1 MRSNKDDSKNNM
13 IRQDDHETISNGRLF
28 VVPINTAFGRLTEM
42 ADGLFVCSDIGKRY
56 INIERGGNATRA
68 REKGAWGGDR
78 MKEVVSVSLG
88 SSTRNHRIRLNIC
101 GETVRIVRIGT
112 DGDIRKA
119 KNWIRRL
126 DGRADAI
133 GLGGIDRY
141 LTIAGKRYP
150 FRQAE
155 SLAREAK
162 CSPVCDGSA
171 LKNTLERDA
180 VLRLE
185 RVLGSL
191 QGRRVLLLSAA
202 DRYGM
207 AETFADCGAHL
218 TCGDLIYGLGL
229 PMPVQRLSTLRR
241 LATWLLPIVTRCPI
255 HTLYPVGRAQTQR
268 RPRFTRYFDEADIIA
283 GDYHYLHRY
292 MPDRLYGKIIVT
304 NTTTEEDRAFLK
316 KSGARLLVTTTPIFG
331 GRSFGTNVMEA
342 VIMAL
347 SGGVMRGG
355 QSLWL
360 TRTGIEPQVLPLG

>member
-1 MRSNKDDSKNNM
+1 
-13 IRQDDHETISNGRLF
+13 
-28 VVPINTAFGRLTEM
+28 
-42 ADGLFVCSDIGKRY
+42 
-56 INIERGGNATRA
+56 
-68 REKGAWGGDR
+68 

-88 SSTRNHRIRLNIC
+88 SSTRNHRIRLKVC

-119 KNWIRRL
+119 KNWIARL

-141 LTIAGKRYP
+141 LTIAGRRYP

-155 SLAREAK
+155 SLARVAK
-162 CSPVCDGSA
+162 CSPICDGSA

-185 RVLGSL
+185 RALGSL
-191 QGRRVLLLSAA
+191 RGRRVLLLSAT

-207 AETFADCGAHL
+207 AEAFADCGAHL
-218 TCGDLIYGLGL
+218 VCGDLIYGLGL
-229 PMPVQRLSTLRR
+229 PMPIDKLVTLRR
-241 LATWLLPIVTRCPI
+241 LAAWLLPIVTRWPI
-255 HTLYPVGRAQTQR
+255 HTLYPVGRAQMQR
-268 RPRFTRYFDEADIIA
+268 RPRFTRYFGEADIIA

-292 MPDRLYGKIIVT
+292 MPDRLDGKIIVT

-316 KSGARLLVTTTPIFG
+316 KSGASLLVTTTPILG

-342 VIMAL
+342 VIVAL
-347 SGGVMRGG
+347 AGSSVRAC

-360 TRTGIEPQVLPLG
+360 ARAGITPQIVPLG

>member
-1 MRSNKDDSKNNM
+1 
-13 IRQDDHETISNGRLF
+13 
-28 VVPINTAFGRLTEM
+28 
-42 ADGLFVCSDIGKRY
+42 
-56 INIERGGNATRA
+56 
-68 REKGAWGGDR
+68 

-88 SSTRNHRIRLNIC
+88 SSTRNHRIRLKVC

-119 KNWIRRL
+119 KNWIARL

-141 LTIAGKRYP
+141 LTIAGRRYP

-155 SLAREAK
+155 SLARVAK
-162 CSPVCDGSA
+162 CSPICDGSA

-185 RVLGSL
+185 RALGSL
-191 QGRRVLLLSAA
+191 RGRRVLLLSAT

-207 AETFADCGAHL
+207 AEAFADCGAHL
-218 TCGDLIYGLGL
+218 VCGDLIYGLGL
-229 PMPVQRLSTLRR
+229 PMPIDKLVTLRR
-241 LATWLLPIVTRCPI
+241 LAAWLLPIVTRWPI
-255 HTLYPVGRAQTQR
+255 HTLYPVGRAQMQR
-268 RPRFTRYFDEADIIA
+268 RPRFTRYFGEADIIA

-292 MPDRLYGKIIVT
+292 MPDRLDGKIIVT

-316 KSGARLLVTTTPIFG
+316 KSGASLLVTTTPILG

-342 VIMAL
+342 VIVAL
-347 SGGVMRGG
+347 AGSSVRAC

-360 TRTGIEPQVLPLG
+360 VRAGITPQIVPLG

>member
-1 MRSNKDDSKNNM
+1 
-13 IRQDDHETISNGRLF
+13 
-28 VVPINTAFGRLTEM
+28 
-42 ADGLFVCSDIGKRY
+42 
-56 INIERGGNATRA
+56 
-68 REKGAWGGDR
+68 

-101 GETVRIVRIGT
+101 GTAVRIVRIGT
-112 DGDIRKA
+112 DGNIRKA
-119 KNWIRRL
+119 KNWIARL

-141 LTIAGKRYP
+141 LTIGDKRYS

-155 SLAREAK
+155 SLARAAK
-162 CSPVCDGSA
+162 CSPICDGSV

-180 VLRLE
+180 VLQLE
-185 RVLGSL
+185 RVLGTL
-191 QGRRVLLLSAA
+191 KGRRVLLLSAT

-207 AETFADCGAHL
+207 AEAFADCGAHL

-229 PMPVQRLSTLRR
+229 PMPVRRLSALRR
-241 LATWLLPIVTRCPI
+241 LAEWLLPIITRCPI
-255 HTLYPVGRAQTQR
+255 QMLYPVGRAQTMR

-292 MPDRLYGKIIVT
+292 MPDRLDGKIIVT
-304 NTTTEEDRAFLK
+304 NTTTEDDRIFLK
-316 KSGARLLVTTTPIFG
+316 KSGASLLVTTTPILG

-342 VIMAL
+342 VIVAL

-360 TRTGIEPQVLPLG
+360 TRAGIKPQILPLG